1 MRLSKLRQ
9 TSQAAFA
16 ASSFSS
22 WFFLKIIE
30 QKGQGT
36 GSLVAAAAG
45 GRGLEQR
52 RGNCDIKTN
61 ISRGMIGF
69 QTRTELICQ
78 GNEGDFQLI
87 ALSSCVNLDTEQVF
101 MNVQIIFWSGIFSL
115 FYPTF
120 LNHQFHSWSSKT
132 RPGSRREVISLSVSP
147 AVCLSC
153 LSVQHG

>member
-1 MRLSKLRQ
+1 MAQILVQ
-9 TSQAAFA
+9 F
-16 ASSFSS
+16 
-22 WFFLKIIE
+22 FFLKITE

-120 LNHQFHSWSSKT
+120 LNHQFHS
-132 RPGSRREVISLSVSP
+132 
-147 AVCLSC
+147 
-153 LSVQHG
+153 

>member
-1 MRLSKLRQ
+1 MSKKRPN
-9 TSQAAFA
+9 F
-16 ASSFSS
+16 
-22 WFFLKIIE
+22 WPIFFLKIE
-30 QKGQGT
+30 QKGEGR
-36 GSLVAAAAG
+36 GSLVAGG

-120 LNHQFHSWSSKT
+120 LNHQFHSWSSKPG
-132 RPGSRREVISLSVSP
+132 PGSRSDQSVCQS
-147 AVCLSC
+147 SC
-153 LSVQHG
+153 LSVLSVSSMVSNLHFKWW